1 MLQYVLFVKKLNK
14 QPTGYN
20 KWKYTPREVSSFQLQ
35 SPKAMNTYNAM
46 AGLLT
51 YSPSTRPSRCEYIE
65 TVAKE
70 WIAVNRAYSC
80 GTVPELHRIP
90 F

>member
-1 MLQYVLFVKKLNK
+1 
-14 QPTGYN
+14 
-20 KWKYTPREVSSFQLQ
+20 
-35 SPKAMNTYNAM
+35 MNTYHAM

-51 YSPSTRPSRCEYIE
+51 YSPLTRPSRRDHIE
-65 TVAKE
+65 TVAIE

>member
-1 MLQYVLFVKKLNK
+1 MKKLNK
-14 QPTGYN
+14 QQTGYN
-20 KWKYTPREVSSFQLQ
+20 QWKYTQREVPSSQLQ
-35 SPKAMNTYNAM
+35 SPKAMNTYGAM

-51 YSPSTRPSRCEYIE
+51 YSPLIRPSRRDHIE
-65 TVAKE
+65 TVATE